1 MANENKRREIRNNPS
16 GSAPSFTFTPAVE
29 TTIGTG
35 ITSIDFG
42 LDDANNELEIGIT
55 FLSDIEKPDFI
66 AGGSIVV
73 GDVVFDNLVD
83 LGAGLDVVQV
93 ISVANE
99 ATMQSDIN
107 TFLATKRIEIRY

>member
-16 GSAPSFTFTPAVE
+16 GVDSTWTFTPASE
-29 TTIGTG
+29 TTLATG

-42 LDDANNELEIGIT
+42 LDDANNELEVAIT
-55 FLSDIEKPDFI
+55 FVGEAEKPDFI

-73 GDVVFDNLVD
+73 GDVIFDNLSD

-93 ISVANE
+93 IPVATE
-99 ATMQSDIN
+99 ATMQSDID